1 MRSFCVMLVLVS
13 SLALCEGCGG
23 NNEATKPAVI
33 PASPGTMPAS
43 GGTGG
48 AVKAGSTTKP
58 SEPL

>member
-13 SLALCEGCGG
+13 GLAACQGCGG
-23 NNEATKPAVI
+23 NTETTKPAVI

-48 AVKAGSTTKP
+48 ASNAGSTTKP
-58 SEPL
+58 NDPL